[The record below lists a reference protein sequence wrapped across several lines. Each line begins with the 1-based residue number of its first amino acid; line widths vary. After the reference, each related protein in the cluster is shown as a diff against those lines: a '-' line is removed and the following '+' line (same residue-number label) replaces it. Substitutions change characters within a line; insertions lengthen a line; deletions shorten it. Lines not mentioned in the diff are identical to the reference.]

1 MEEIIGKELIGQFRI
16 IERVGRGGMGEVYKA
31 EQPAMDRLVAIK
43 ILHAKLASR
52 PDLVSR
58 FRREARAMS
67 RLTHPNTVRVFLYGQ
82 LEETGQLYIVMEY
95 LDGIDLAHL
104 VRQEGP
110 MDLQRA
116 TRIMIQ
122 ALGALEEAHSVGVI
136 HRDLKPENILLTTQ
150 GGIPDF
156 PKVLDFGLAKVK
168 ETKLRPGSMV
178 LTQEGMVFGTPEF
191 MSPEQAQGQTLDQ
204 RSDIYSACLIFYEL
218 LTGRLPFPQSKPME
232 YISHHINTEPIPP
245 TKRRPDLNLPSAL
258 DPIVQKALEKNREDR
273 YQNAREFAEA
283 LKSLLPRSA
292 LTGALKALPT
302 SEKEIPQQPIKEPR
316 EHALPPREVN
326 SDSFMP
332 ITAGKGVI
340 VTLIIIIVILLTA
353 VIWLVVSRGSGRMAS
368 PQTSSEEISKPPP
381 LVESIDSRP
390 LIENRDG
397 GSDLSTPADKP
408 DPI

>member
-1 MEEIIGKELIGQFRI
+1 MPYAFGAYCIVTLSINAVYMINNMMEEIIGKELIGQFRI
-16 IERVGRGGMGEVYKA
+16 MDRIGRGGMGEVYKA

-43 ILHAKLASR
+43 ILHSKLATR

-110 MDLQRA
+110 MELQRA
-116 TRIMIQ
+116 TKIMIQ
-122 ALGALEEAHSVGVI
+122 VLSALEEAHSVGVI

-218 LTGRLPFPQSKPME
+218 ITGRLPFPQSKPME
-232 YISHHINTEPIPP
+232 YITHHINTEPIPP
-245 TKRRPDLNLPSAL
+245 TKRRPDLNLPQAL
-258 DPIVQKALEKNREDR
+258 DSIVTKALEKKRENR
-273 YQNAREFAEA
+273 YQNAKDFAEA

-292 LTGALKALPT
+292 LTGSLRAVSPPP
-302 SEKEIPQQPIKEPR
+302 KETAEPQIQKTR

-326 SDSFMP
+326 TDSFMP
-332 ITAGKGVI
+332 IKAGKGVVI
-340 VTLIIIIVILLTA
+340 TLIIIIVILLSA
-353 VIWLVVSRGSGRMAS
+353 VVWLVISRGSGDA
-368 PQTSSEEISKPPP
+368 T
-381 LVESIDSRP
+381 
-390 LIENRDG
+390 ENKTNKTPIVNQDG
-397 GSDLSTPADKP
+397 
-408 DPI
+408 